1 LRGTK
6 QSPASNLNKVQNLVK
21 VLNLDMVLY
30 NRLLQCYVLIDLK
43 TNKLMHKDLGQMQMY
58 VNYYDRNIRQ
68 PFENPT
74 IGIKEWIDDYD
85 NETTQQQLKGER
97 K

>member
-1 LRGTK
+1 
-6 QSPASNLNKVQNLVK
+6 
-21 VLNLDMVLY
+21 MVLY
-30 NRLLQCYVLIDLK
+30 NRLLQCYVLIDFK

-85 NETTQQQLKGER
+85 NETTQKQLKGER